1 MNAVAVTQRV
11 TVKSTQGERRDC
23 LDQLWV
29 KFLVRCGL
37 LPVPVPNEVDAAI
50 ALCSQVPVRAVVLT
64 GGNDLVAYGGDAPE
78 RDATET
84 AILEHA
90 ERQSCRYSVCVG
102 ECR

>member
-11 TVKSTQGERRDC
+11 TVELTQGERRDC
-23 LDQLWV
+23 LDQLIGE
-29 KFLVRCGL
+29 FLVRCGL

-78 RDATET
+78 RDEPRPRFSSTPKGKD
-84 AILEHA
+84 
-90 ERQSCRYSVCVG
+90 CRYSVCVG